1 VLRKGGI
8 GERRSDGLPAQML
21 ISPKHS
27 EGEGTAVAQSTVA
40 YVDTA
45 LDDAEIGPIHKRVF
59 AIVTAGLFFDVID
72 FIILGSLVP
81 DMVRSNFATPAQIGT
96 VGTAQIIGLFIGAI
110 GQGEFTDRLGR
121 KRIYQASVL
130 LYSLA
135 TIAAALA
142 PNPLWLAFGR
152 LIAGIG
158 LGAASPT
165 CFSYVA
171 EYSPKRIRGRA
182 TAFMQFI
189 GGACVWPIGTLFA
202 LGFRD
207 TIGWRGIWVVIGLG
221 GLVVFALSF
230 ALPESPRWL
239 VTHGHGRR
247 ALDLLERMGLGRPPS
262 ADEFVTDAGGYIR
275 SDPMGVVFRRYRKRI
290 IAAMI
295 CFFAFFGAALGLGG
309 WLPNILADRGFTITK
324 SLTFTFGMQL
334 SFPLSSLFMMYSL
347 ERFGRIRTSV
357 TAFVLAVVMSI
368 TFFYSRS
375 DMMVLVVGFR
385 MNFFIQLAGNSM
397 QIFTSEVFPTNAR
410 ASGFGLAQSG
420 GRVGAA
426 VSFPVIGL
434 LSTFGLGY
442 VMTGIAVMMAIA
454 AVAVTQIGTETRG
467 RSLDEIAPPT
477 G

>member
-1 VLRKGGI
+1 MTIAEQRGI
-8 GERRSDGLPAQML
+8 TLLVWGETVA
-21 ISPKHS
+21 
-27 EGEGTAVAQSTVA
+27 AQSIVA
-40 YVDTA
+40 YVDTV
-45 LDDAEIGPIHKRVF
+45 LDDAEIGRIHRRVF

-96 VGTAQIIGLFIGAI
+96 VGTAQIIGLFLGAI
-110 GQGEFTDRLGR
+110 GQGEFTDRFGR
-121 KRIYQASVL
+121 KRIYQLSVL

-152 LIAGIG
+152 MIAGIG
-158 LGAASPT
+158 LGAAAPA

-189 GGACVWPIGTLFA
+189 GGACVWPLGTLFA

-207 TIGWRGIWVVIGLG
+207 TMGWRGIWVVIGLG

-239 VTHGHGRR
+239 VTHGQGRR
-247 ALDLLERMGLGRPPS
+247 ALDLLERMGLAGRAS
-262 ADEFVTDAGGYIR
+262 GDQFGIDDTANIH

-290 IAAMI
+290 MAAMI
-295 CFFAFFGAALGLGG
+295 CFFALFGAALGLGG

-324 SLTFTFGMQL
+324 SLTFTFAMQL

-375 DMMVLVVGFR
+375 DTMVLVVGFW

-426 VSFPVIGL
+426 LSFPVIGV
-434 LSTFGLGY
+434 LSTYGLGY
-442 VMTGIAVMMAIA
+442 VMTGIAMMMAIA
-454 AVAVTQIGTETRG
+454 AVAVTQIGSETRG

-477 G
+477 D

>member
-1 VLRKGGI
+1 
-8 GERRSDGLPAQML
+8 
-21 ISPKHS
+21 
-27 EGEGTAVAQSTVA
+27 VAQSIVA
-40 YVDTA
+40 YVDAA
-45 LDDAEIGPIHKRVF
+45 LDGAEIGRIHRRVF

-96 VGTAQIIGLFIGAI
+96 VGTAQIIGLFVGAI

-121 KRIYQASVL
+121 KRIYQLSVL

-158 LGAASPT
+158 LGAASPA

-189 GGACVWPIGTLFA
+189 GGACVWPLGTLFA

-207 TIGWRGIWVVIGLG
+207 TIGWRGVWVVIGLG
-221 GLVVFALSF
+221 GLVVFLLSF

-239 VTHGHGRR
+239 VTHGQGRR
-247 ALDLLERMGLGRPPS
+247 ALDLLDRMGLGSRGS
-262 ADEFVTDAGGYIR
+262 GERFVMDEIANIH

-368 TFFYSRS
+368 AFFYSRS
-375 DMMVLVVGFR
+375 DMMVLVVGFL

-426 VSFPVIGL
+426 LSFPLIGL
-434 LSTFGLGY
+434 LSTYGLGY

>member
-1 VLRKGGI
+1 
-8 GERRSDGLPAQML
+8 M
-21 ISPKHS
+21 
-27 EGEGTAVAQSTVA
+27 AQSIVA
-40 YVDTA
+40 YVDAA
-45 LDDAEIGPIHKRVF
+45 LDGAEIGRIHRRVF

-96 VGTAQIIGLFIGAI
+96 VGTAQIIGLFVGAI

-121 KRIYQASVL
+121 KRIYQLSVL

-158 LGAASPT
+158 LGAASPA

-189 GGACVWPIGTLFA
+189 GGACVWPLGTLFA

-207 TIGWRGIWVVIGLG
+207 TIGWRGVWVVIGLG
-221 GLVVFALSF
+221 GLVVFLLSF

-239 VTHGHGRR
+239 VTHGQGRR
-247 ALDLLERMGLGRPPS
+247 ALDLLDRMGLGSRGS
-262 ADEFVTDAGGYIR
+262 GERFVMDEIANIH

-368 TFFYSRS
+368 AFFYSRS
-375 DMMVLVVGFR
+375 DMMVLVVGFL

-426 VSFPVIGL
+426 LSFPLIGL
-434 LSTFGLGY
+434 LSTYGLGY

>member
-1 VLRKGGI
+1 
-8 GERRSDGLPAQML
+8 
-21 ISPKHS
+21 
-27 EGEGTAVAQSTVA
+27 VAQSIVA

-45 LDDAEIGPIHKRVF
+45 LDDAQIGRIHRRVF

-81 DMVRSNFATPAQIGT
+81 DMVRSNFATTAQIGT

-121 KRIYQASVL
+121 KRVYQLSVL

-142 PNPLWLAFGR
+142 PNPLWLAVGR

-189 GGACVWPIGTLFA
+189 GGACVWPLGALFA

-207 TIGWRGIWVVIGLG
+207 TIGWRGIWIVIGLG

-239 VTHGHGRR
+239 VTHGQGRR
-247 ALDLLERMGLGRPPS
+247 ALDLLDRMGLGARGS
-262 ADEFVTDAGGYIR
+262 ADQFFMDETANIA
-275 SDPMGVVFRRYRKRI
+275 SDPMGVVFHRYRTRI

-357 TAFVLAVVMSI
+357 TAFVLAVIMSI

-375 DMMVLVVGFR
+375 DTMVLVVGVW

-397 QIFTSEVFPTNAR
+397 QIFISEVFPTNAR

-426 VSFPVIGL
+426 LSFPAIGL
-434 LSTFGLGY
+434 LSTYGLGY

-454 AVAVTQIGTETRG
+454 AIAVTQIGTETRG

-477 G
+477 S

>member
-1 VLRKGGI
+1 
-8 GERRSDGLPAQML
+8 
-21 ISPKHS
+21 
-27 EGEGTAVAQSTVA
+27 VAQSTVA

-110 GQGEFTDRLGR
+110 SQGELTDRLGR

-375 DMMVLVVGFR
+375 DMMVLVVGFW

-467 RSLDEIAPPT
+467 RSLDEIAPPA

>member
-1 VLRKGGI
+1 
-8 GERRSDGLPAQML
+8 M
-21 ISPKHS
+21 
-27 EGEGTAVAQSTVA
+27 AQSTVA

-142 PNPLWLAFGR
+142 PNPFWLAFGR

-247 ALDLLERMGLGRPPS
+247 APDLLERMGLGRPPS

-375 DMMVLVVGFR
+375 DMMVLVVGFW

>member
-1 VLRKGGI
+1 
-8 GERRSDGLPAQML
+8 
-21 ISPKHS
+21 
-27 EGEGTAVAQSTVA
+27 
-40 YVDTA
+40 
-45 LDDAEIGPIHKRVF
+45 
-59 AIVTAGLFFDVID
+59 
-72 FIILGSLVP
+72 
-81 DMVRSNFATPAQIGT
+81 
-96 VGTAQIIGLFIGAI
+96 
-110 GQGEFTDRLGR
+110 
-121 KRIYQASVL
+121 
-130 LYSLA
+130 
-135 TIAAALA
+135 
-142 PNPLWLAFGR
+142 
-152 LIAGIG
+152 
-158 LGAASPT
+158 
-165 CFSYVA
+165 
-171 EYSPKRIRGRA
+171 
-182 TAFMQFI
+182 MQFI
-189 GGACVWPIGTLFA
+189 VGACVSPIGTLFA

-221 GLVVFALSF
+221 GLVVFLLSF

-239 VTHGHGRR
+239 VTHGQGRR
-247 ALDLLERMGLGRPPS
+247 ALLLDRMGLGGRGS
-262 ADEFVTDAGGYIR
+262 GDQVVMDEVANIR

-375 DMMVLVVGFR
+375 DTMVLVVRFW

-397 QIFTSEVFPTNAR
+397 QIFSSEVFPTNAR

-426 VSFPVIGL
+426 VSFPVIGI
-434 LSTFGLGY
+434 LSTYGLGY
-442 VMTGIAVMMAIA
+442 VMTGIAVMMAVA

>member
-1 VLRKGGI
+1 
-8 GERRSDGLPAQML
+8 M
-21 ISPKHS
+21 
-27 EGEGTAVAQSTVA
+27 AQSIVA
-40 YVDTA
+40 YVDTT

-59 AIVTAGLFFDVID
+59 AIVTAGLFFDVVD

-81 DMVRSNFATPAQIGT
+81 DMVHSNFATPAQIGT
-96 VGTAQIIGLFIGAI
+96 IGTAQIVGLFIGAI

-121 KRIYQASVL
+121 KRVYQLSVL

-142 PNPLWLAFGR
+142 PDPLWLAFGR

-182 TAFMQFI
+182 IAFMQFI
-189 GGACVWPIGTLFA
+189 GGACVWPLGTLFA
-202 LGFRD
+202 LTFRD
-207 TIGWRGIWVVIGLG
+207 TIGWRGIWIVIGLG
-221 GLVVFALSF
+221 GLIVFALSF

-239 VTHGHGRR
+239 VTHGQGRR
-247 ALDLLERMGLGRPPS
+247 ALDLLDRMGLGGPGSR
-262 ADEFVTDAGGYIR
+262 DEFVVDEVANIR
-275 SDPMGVVFRRYRKRI
+275 SDPMGVVFRRYRTRI

-357 TAFVLAVVMSI
+357 TAFVLAVIMSI
-368 TFFYSRS
+368 AFFYSRS
-375 DMMVLVVGFR
+375 DTMVLVVGFW
-385 MNFFIQLAGNSM
+385 MNFFIQLVGRQLDANLHLGGVPD
-397 QIFTSEVFPTNAR
+397 QR
-410 ASGFGLAQSG
+410 AC
-420 GRVGAA
+420 
-426 VSFPVIGL
+426 IGL
-434 LSTFGLGY
+434 RFGAERGACRC
-442 VMTGIAVMMAIA
+442 GAV
-454 AVAVTQIGTETRG
+454 VSGDRPSE
-467 RSLDEIAPPT
+467 
-477 G
+477 